1 MQDYQSLVF
10 VCAIVL
16 VCLYVL
22 LGTLAQS
29 RAIKF
34 GAPAIVSALM
44 VAFSVSPWHTMG

>member
-10 VCAIVL
+10 LCAIGL

-34 GAPAIVSALM
+34 GAPAIVSVLM
-44 VAFSVSPWHTMG
+44 VAFSVSPWHVVG

>member
-1 MQDYQSLVF
+1 MHDYQSLVF

-34 GAPAIVSALM
+34 GAPAIVSLLM
-44 VAFSVSPWHTMG
+44 LAFSISPWHAVG

>member
-1 MQDYQSLVF
+1 MHDYQSLVF

-16 VCLYVL
+16 VCLYVV

-34 GAPAIVSALM
+34 GAPAIVSAL
-44 VAFSVSPWHTMG
+44 VLAFSVSPWHSVG

>member
-16 VCLYVL
+16 IGLYVL
-22 LGTLAQS
+22 LGTLAES

-34 GAPAIVSALM
+34 GAPAIVTVLM
-44 VAFSVSPWHTMG
+44 VAFSVSPWHVVG

>member
-10 VCAIVL
+10 MCAIGL

-22 LGTLAQS
+22 LGTLSQS
-29 RAIKF
+29 LAIKY

-44 VAFSVSPWHTMG
+44 VAFSISPWHVAG

>member
-10 VCAIVL
+10 MCAVGL

-34 GAPAIVSALM
+34 GAPAIVSVLI
-44 VAFSVSPWHTMG
+44 VAFSISPWHVAG